1 MRVKCPRETM
11 YTRDYSLRKSEI
23 KLYAVRIIVK
33 EKNEE
38 KRKKTNKKSI
48 VQSMSIR
55 LNGRLRPW
63 LGTAPATWRATC
75 APSCALRGRL
85 RSRRP
90 RLLHSACVAADSSL
104 PRCCCCC
111 CSSWGVQDSLWAL
124 PARAVTSRAPEEPIQ
139 PAAAEPSALVRR
151 PRSYCRARVARERA
165 LELHSAVRLGRRSR
179 ALQLG
184 DVRLGPKALGSQD

>member
-11 YTRDYSLRKSEI
+11 YTRDYSLQKSEI

-38 KRKKTNKKSI
+38 NRKKKENKKYI

-55 LNGRLRPW
+55 LNGRLGTW

-75 APSCALRGRL
+75 ACALLGRL

-90 RLLHSACVAADSSL
+90 RLFHSACVAADSSL
-104 PRCCCCC
+104 PRCYS
-111 CSSWGVQDSLWAL
+111 CSSWGAQDSLGAL

-139 PAAAEPSALVRR
+139 PTATEPSALVRR
-151 PRSYCRARVARERA
+151 PRSYCRARVARARA
-165 LELHSAVRLGRRSR
+165 LDLHSALRLGRRSR
-179 ALQLG
+179 ALRLG
-184 DVRLGPKALGSQD
+184 DVRLGPEALGSQD